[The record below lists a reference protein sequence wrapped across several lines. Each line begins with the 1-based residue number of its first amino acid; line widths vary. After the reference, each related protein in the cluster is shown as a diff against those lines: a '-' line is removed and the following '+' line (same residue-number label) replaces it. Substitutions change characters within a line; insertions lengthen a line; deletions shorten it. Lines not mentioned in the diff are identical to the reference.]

1 MATTPHNPGEQRP
14 EDPGHQGEPHR
25 SPGMPPGPPHGKPPG
40 PIDPPEPP
48 PRRVG

>member
-1 MATTPHNPGEQRP
+1 MATTPLNPGEQRP

-25 SPGMPPGPPHGKPPG
+25 PPSVPPGPHGKPPG